1 MWQYF
6 AITQNFISCERATKG
21 RKATKGSRYVS
32 IHRCLL
38 SLWWKPS
45 FVSSVWRSWLFF
57 RAAHLLIRPPG
68 RDFLISVSVPS
79 VIKPGFCVR
88 HPSLRPH
95 FFKHFYS
102 LWRESC
108 RASVRCLIFFF
119 FLLLNSFDVAA
130 GVAKGKPGPPGQQ
143 VSKSFLIA
151 FVWQW
156 RVVVLM
162 KRGGRQQKPVAK
174 SSLFNN
180 KLFFFPRVS

>member
-57 RAAHLLIRPPG
+57 RAAHLLIRPPD

-79 VIKPGFCVR
+79 VIKPSFCVR

-95 FFKHFYS
+95 FLKHFYS

-119 FLLLNSFDVAA
+119 LSAPQFFWRGCWRRKGETWTSGTASKQIFSYRVCLTTTCSCVDEA
-130 GVAKGKPGPPGQQ
+130 GRETTKTCCKE
-143 VSKSFLIA
+143 LII
-151 FVWQW
+151 
-156 RVVVLM
+156 
-162 KRGGRQQKPVAK
+162 
-174 SSLFNN
+174 
-180 KLFFFPRVS
+180 